1 MVIITH
7 RSPPPPDRYL
17 TEQATRHFS
26 PAKDSFDQILLHVM
40 NFEPYEAV
48 KESWE
53 LLRWWF
59 AAHLTDLLAHAG
71 LIEDVQLEYT
81 SLPLFSFVF
90 LVFLSG
96 FLATHHRAVMIGW
109 LAGWLVAR
117 VVTCEN
123 TSSWALCET
132 SS

>member
-1 MVIITH
+1 
-7 RSPPPPDRYL
+7 
-17 TEQATRHFS
+17 
-26 PAKDSFDQILLHVM
+26 M

-71 LIEDVQLEYT
+71 LIEDVQLEYM
-81 SLPLFSFVF
+81 SLFSFGELVF

-96 FLATHHRAVMIGW
+96 FLLGAHH
-109 LAGWLVAR
+109 
-117 VVTCEN
+117 
-123 TSSWALCET
+123 S
-132 SS
+132 